1 MRKRNKL
8 ITVHLNDEENA
19 ALIKGAEKANLTKS
33 EFVRRKAA
41 NVKINTVPPLDYK
54 TLCTK
59 AERIN
64 DSLEK
69 TLHFISSTKS
79 IPEQVIEDQLD
90 EVRSFIDE
98 IKKELN
104 NKERKNNE

>member
-19 ALIKGAEKANLTKS
+19 ALIKIAEKSNLTKS
-33 EFVRRKAA
+33 DFVRQKSAKS
-41 NVKINTVPPLDYK
+41 KINTVPPLDYN

-59 AERIN
+59 AEIIN
-64 DSLEK
+64 NSLEK
-69 TLHFISSTKS
+69 TLHFISSSKS

-90 EVRSFIDE
+90 EVRSIIDE

>member
-41 NVKINTVPPLDYK
+41 NIKINTVPPLDYD
-54 TLCTK
+54 TLYAK
-59 AERIN
+59 AKEIN
-64 DSLEK
+64 TSLEK
-69 TLHFISSTKS
+69 TLHFISSSKT
-79 IPEQVIEDQLD
+79 IPVQVVKNQLD
-90 EVRSFIDE
+90 EVRNLIDVVND
-98 IKKELN
+98 ELSK
-104 NKERKNNE
+104 NKRRN